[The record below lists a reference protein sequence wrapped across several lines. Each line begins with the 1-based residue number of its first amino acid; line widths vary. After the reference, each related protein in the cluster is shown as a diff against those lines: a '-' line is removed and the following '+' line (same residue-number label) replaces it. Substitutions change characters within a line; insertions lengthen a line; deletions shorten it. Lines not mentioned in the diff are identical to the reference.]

1 MPFNKIHFILL
12 FICLLAGCHNDQ
24 REQQLVHREQ
34 ALIDKEKKFAM
45 KEADYY
51 ALLKMRDSLLT
62 KKDKDSVVIQ
72 QWPEK
77 VAGLWNARSVC
88 RESNCS
94 EYIIGD
100 QRANV
105 WEFIS
110 DSTGLHTRVFDK
122 DNKLVRVYNA
132 RFDSTSI
139 NLQFLSD
146 SLASKNINL
155 AIDLS
160 AVSPEL
166 IKGTQTIKADQSCTA
181 KFSIELT
188 RSTNR

>member
-1 MPFNKIHFILL
+1 MPFDKIFFILL
-12 FICLLAGCHNDQ
+12 SFSLLAGCRNDQ
-24 REQQLVHREQ
+24 REQQLIQREQ
-34 ALIDKEKKFAM
+34 ALTDKEKKFTM

-62 KKDKDSVVIQ
+62 KKDTVIVQ
-72 QWPEK
+72 QWPQE
-77 VAGLWNARSVC
+77 VSGLWNARSIC

-100 QRANV
+100 QRTNV

-122 DNKLVRVYNA
+122 NNKLVRVYDA

-146 SLASKNINL
+146 SLASKKMNL

-160 AVSPEL
+160 TVSSEL
-166 IKGTQTIKADQSCTA
+166 IKGTQTIKTDQSCTA